1 MTDIPKPNEIYRHF
15 KGNLYRIITVA
26 THSETREQMV
36 VYQALYGDYQAY
48 VRPLEMF
55 VSDVDRQKYP
65 DVAQKKR
72 FEKIPQ
78 VGEMTQLPVAEVM
91 ATPAGLRTPSAGQS
105 AVATG
110 QTLSGQEAASAAATG
125 QTPPVQE
132 VAPAAAAAQ
141 SPVAAPAEPEAQA
154 SSAETSQLLLTEGE
168 SELDPFLL
176 GFLDADTY
184 EEKLNFLVGLHA
196 RLTDHMVNTMAAS
209 LDVEI
214 NEGSLEERYDALKNC
229 LLTLERYECARIR

>member
-48 VRPLEMF
+48 VRPLQMF

-65 DVAQKKR
+65 DVTQKKR

-78 VGEMTQLPVAEVM
+78 VGEMLQPSVAE
-91 ATPAGLRTPSAGQS
+91 AIP
-105 AVATG
+105 
-110 QTLSGQEAASAAATG
+110 AAATG
-125 QTPPVQE
+125 QTPSGQEAAPVAAAGQTPSGKEIPQPDMGSAASRTVRTAGSPAQE
-132 VAPAAAAAQ
+132 SAAAQ
-141 SPVAAPAEPEAQA
+141 SSAAAPGI
-154 SSAETSQLLLTEGE
+154 SQPLTEGE
-168 SELDPFLL
+168 SQLDPFLL

-184 EEKLNFLVGLHA
+184 DEKLNFLVGLHA

-209 LDVEI
+209 LDVEL
-214 NEGSLEERYDALKNC
+214 NEGSLEERYEALKNC

>member
-1 MTDIPKPNEIYRHF
+1 MTDIPKSNEIYRHF

-72 FEKIPQ
+72 FERIPQ
-78 VGEMTQLPVAEVM
+78 VGETVRPPVAEAM
-91 ATPAGLRTPSAGQS
+91 ETPLNQRMPSAGQL
-105 AVATG
+105 AKT
-110 QTLSGQEAASAAATG
+110 AA
-125 QTPPVQE
+125 QTP
-132 VAPAAAAAQ
+132 VA
-141 SPVAAPAEPEAQA
+141 
-154 SSAETSQLLLTEGE
+154 E
-168 SELDPFLL
+168 SEDESQLDPFLL

-209 LDVEI
+209 LDVEL
-214 NEGSLEERYDALKNC
+214 NEGSLEERYEVLKNC

>member
-48 VRPLEMF
+48 VRPLQMF

-72 FEKIPQ
+72 FERIPQ
-78 VGEMTQLPVAEVM
+78 VGETVRPPVAEAM
-91 ATPAGLRTPSAGQS
+91 PAA
-105 AVATG
+105 ATG
-110 QTLSGQEAASAAATG
+110 QMMAGQEAASTEQETLRAAHSESATE
-125 QTPPVQE
+125 TAAE
-132 VAPAAAAAQ
+132 VPAA
-141 SPVAAPAEPEAQA
+141 
-154 SSAETSQLLLTEGE
+154 E
-168 SELDPFLL
+168 SEDESQLDPFLL

-209 LDVEI
+209 LDVEL
-214 NEGSLEERYDALKNC
+214 NEGSLEERYEALKNC

>member
-1 MTDIPKPNEIYRHF
+1 MADIPKPNEIYRHF

-48 VRPLEMF
+48 VRPLQMF

-72 FEKIPQ
+72 FERIPQ
-78 VGEMTQLPVAEVM
+78 VGEMMQP
-91 ATPAGLRTPSAGQS
+91 G
-105 AVATG
+105 
-110 QTLSGQEAASAAATG
+110 
-125 QTPPVQE
+125 QE
-132 VAPAAAAAQ
+132 VAPTAPIVPVSATAPVDQETPQPASLADSLPNESTAAQ
-141 SPVAAPAEPEAQA
+141 APATAPG
-154 SSAETSQLLLTEGE
+154 TSQPLTEGE
-168 SELDPFLL
+168 PQLDPFLL

>member
-65 DVAQKKR
+65 EVTQKKR

-78 VGEMTQLPVAEVM
+78 VGEN
-91 ATPAGLRTPSAGQS
+91 
-105 AVATG
+105 
-110 QTLSGQEAASAAATG
+110 
-125 QTPPVQE
+125 TPPVGQE
-132 VAPAAAAAQ
+132 VGAASQETPAA
-141 SPVAAPAEPEAQA
+141 EA
-154 SSAETSQLLLTEGE
+154 EGE

-209 LDVEI
+209 LDVEL
-214 NEGSLEERYDALKNC
+214 NEGSLEERYEALKNC

>member
-48 VRPLEMF
+48 VRPLQMF

-65 DVAQKKR
+65 DVVQKKR
-72 FEKIPQ
+72 FERIPQ
-78 VGEMTQLPVAEVM
+78 VGEMMQPASTTESAAQ
-91 ATPAGLRTPSAGQS
+91 TPA
-105 AVATG
+105 
-110 QTLSGQEAASAAATG
+110 
-125 QTPPVQE
+125 
-132 VAPAAAAAQ
+132 
-141 SPVAAPAEPEAQA
+141 AEP
-154 SSAETSQLLLTEGE
+154 EGE

-209 LDVEI
+209 LDVEL
-214 NEGSLEERYDALKNC
+214 NEGSLEERYEALKNC

>member
-78 VGEMTQLPVAEVM
+78 VGDMAQPPVAEAM
-91 ATPAGLRTPSAGQS
+91 P
-105 AVATG
+105 
-110 QTLSGQEAASAAATG
+110 AAATG
-125 QTPPVQE
+125 QMIAGQE
-132 VAPAAAAAQ
+132 AAPAAAA
-141 SPVAAPAEPEAQA
+141 SKGTP
-154 SSAETSQLLLTEGE
+154 SDGSEGE

-209 LDVEI
+209 LDVEL
-214 NEGSLEERYDALKNC
+214 NEGSLEERYEALKNC

>member
-15 KGNLYRIITVA
+15 KGNLYRIIAVA

-72 FEKIPQ
+72 FERIPQ
-78 VGEMTQLPVAEVM
+78 VGEMMQPPVAEVIPV
-91 ATPAGLRTPSAGQS
+91 A
-105 AVATG
+105 ATG
-110 QTLSGQEAASAAATG
+110 QTQLGQEAASTEQETLRTAHSESATETAA
-125 QTPPVQE
+125 E
-132 VAPAAAAAQ
+132 VPAA
-141 SPVAAPAEPEAQA
+141 
-154 SSAETSQLLLTEGE
+154 E
-168 SELDPFLL
+168 SEDESQLDPFLL

-209 LDVEI
+209 LDVEL
-214 NEGSLEERYDALKNC
+214 NEGSLEERYEVLKNC

>member
-72 FEKIPQ
+72 FERIPQ
-78 VGEMTQLPVAEVM
+78 VGETVQPPVAEVIPV
-91 ATPAGLRTPSAGQS
+91 AT
-105 AVATG
+105 TG
-110 QTLSGQEAASAAATG
+110 QTQSGQEAASAAAASKGT
-125 QTPPVQE
+125 
-132 VAPAAAAAQ
+132 PAA
-141 SPVAAPAEPEAQA
+141 
-154 SSAETSQLLLTEGE
+154 E
-168 SELDPFLL
+168 SEDESQLDPFLL

-209 LDVEI
+209 LDVEL
-214 NEGSLEERYDALKNC
+214 NEGSLEERYEVLKNC

>member
-1 MTDIPKPNEIYRHF
+1 MTDIPKSNEIYRHF

-72 FEKIPQ
+72 FERIPK
-78 VGEMTQLPVAEVM
+78 VGETVRPPVAV
-91 ATPAGLRTPSAGQS
+91 S
-105 AVATG
+105 
-110 QTLSGQEAASAAATG
+110 
-125 QTPPVQE
+125 
-132 VAPAAAAAQ
+132 
-141 SPVAAPAEPEAQA
+141 AEPESQA
-154 SSAETSQLLLTEGE
+154 PSAETSQPLAEGE

-209 LDVEI
+209 LDVEL
-214 NEGSLEERYDALKNC
+214 NEGSLEERYEALKNC

>member
-15 KGNLYRIITVA
+15 KGNLYRIIAVA

-72 FEKIPQ
+72 FERIPQ
-78 VGEMTQLPVAEVM
+78 VGETVRPPVAEAM
-91 ATPAGLRTPSAGQS
+91 ETPLNQRMPSAGQP
-105 AVATG
+105 AET
-110 QTLSGQEAASAAATG
+110 AA
-125 QTPPVQE
+125 QTP
-132 VAPAAAAAQ
+132 AA
-141 SPVAAPAEPEAQA
+141 
-154 SSAETSQLLLTEGE
+154 E
-168 SELDPFLL
+168 SEDESQLDPFLL

-209 LDVEI
+209 LDVEL
-214 NEGSLEERYDALKNC
+214 NEGSLEERYEVLKNC

>member
-78 VGEMTQLPVAEVM
+78 VGEMTQPPVAEVM
-91 ATPAGLRTPSAGQS
+91 L
-105 AVATG
+105 
-110 QTLSGQEAASAAATG
+110 
-125 QTPPVQE
+125 
-132 VAPAAAAAQ
+132 AAAAAQ

>member
-15 KGNLYRIITVA
+15 KGNLYRIIAVA

-72 FEKIPQ
+72 FERIPQ
-78 VGEMTQLPVAEVM
+78 VGETVQPPVAEVIPV
-91 ATPAGLRTPSAGQS
+91 A
-105 AVATG
+105 ATG
-110 QTLSGQEAASAAATG
+110 QTQSGQEAASTEQETLRTAHSESATETAA
-125 QTPPVQE
+125 E
-132 VAPAAAAAQ
+132 VPAA
-141 SPVAAPAEPEAQA
+141 
-154 SSAETSQLLLTEGE
+154 E
-168 SELDPFLL
+168 SEDESQLDPFLL

-209 LDVEI
+209 LDVEL
-214 NEGSLEERYDALKNC
+214 NEGSLEERYEALKNC

>member
-72 FEKIPQ
+72 FERIPQ
-78 VGEMTQLPVAEVM
+78 VGETVRPPVAEAM
-91 ATPAGLRTPSAGQS
+91 ETPLNQRMPSAGQL
-105 AVATG
+105 AKT
-110 QTLSGQEAASAAATG
+110 AA
-125 QTPPVQE
+125 QTPV
-132 VAPAAAAAQ
+132 
-141 SPVAAPAEPEAQA
+141 AEP
-154 SSAETSQLLLTEGE
+154 EGE

-209 LDVEI
+209 LDVEL
-214 NEGSLEERYDALKNC
+214 NEGSLEERYEVLKNC

>member
-55 VSDVDRQKYP
+55 VSDVDGQKYP
-65 DVAQKKR
+65 DVTQRKR
-72 FEKIPQ
+72 FERIPQ
-78 VGEMTQLPVAEVM
+78 VGEMMQP
-91 ATPAGLRTPSAGQS
+91 
-105 AVATG
+105 
-110 QTLSGQEAASAAATG
+110 GQEAAPTAPIVPVSATAPVD
-125 QTPPVQE
+125 QETPQP
-132 VAPAAAAAQ
+132 
-141 SPVAAPAEPEAQA
+141 
-154 SSAETSQLLLTEGE
+154 LTEGE

-184 EEKLNFLVGLHA
+184 EEKLNFLAGLHA

-209 LDVEI
+209 LDVEL
-214 NEGSLEERYDALKNC
+214 NEGSLEERYEALKNC

>member
-48 VRPLEMF
+48 VRPLQMF

-78 VGEMTQLPVAEVM
+78 VGEN
-91 ATPAGLRTPSAGQS
+91 
-105 AVATG
+105 
-110 QTLSGQEAASAAATG
+110 
-125 QTPPVQE
+125 TPPVGQE
-132 VAPAAAAAQ
+132 VGAASQETPAA
-141 SPVAAPAEPEAQA
+141 EA
-154 SSAETSQLLLTEGE
+154 EGE

-209 LDVEI
+209 LDVEL
-214 NEGSLEERYDALKNC
+214 NEGSLEERYEALKNC

>member
-65 DVAQKKR
+65 EVTQKKR
-72 FEKIPQ
+72 FERIPQ
-78 VGEMTQLPVAEVM
+78 VGEMTPPSAAEAIPM
-91 ATPAGLRTPSAGQS
+91 HAGQETPSAGQS
-105 AVATG
+105 AETAE
-110 QTLSGQEAASAAATG
+110 QRMTLPGQEAA
-125 QTPPVQE
+125 
-132 VAPAAAAAQ
+132 
-141 SPVAAPAEPEAQA
+141 PVATASKGTPTVEP
-154 SSAETSQLLLTEGE
+154 EGE
-168 SELDPFLL
+168 SQLDPFLL

-209 LDVEI
+209 LDVEL
-214 NEGSLEERYDALKNC
+214 NEGSLEERYEALKNC